1 MYLQKLMPK
10 LVLSS
15 RKETTSF
22 INVNVSLLFNSTR
35 NKLLIILKLLHIF
48 SMVELFSGPLVQL
61 VLVENVVLSIT
72 WFAVIKKQTR
82 NTILSLIM
90 NFMRQSIRD
99 SKLNQI
105 IQKVFMLTLRTHWV
119 VMYLMKVTG
128 EILDVMKIQLIGM
141 SLITSLKE
149 IFHMLMLLKQ
159 ILIRDLHLFQNT
171 DGTDSIV
178 YL

>member
-1 MYLQKLMPK
+1 MQK
-10 LVLSS
+10 LVLSP

-35 NKLLIILKLLHIF
+35 NKLLIMLKLLHIF
-48 SMVELFSGPLVQL
+48 LMVELFNGPLVQL

-72 WFAVIKKQTR
+72 WFAVVKKQTR

-105 IQKVFMLTLRTHWV
+105 IQKVFMLTLRTHWM

-128 EILDVMKIQLIGM
+128 ETLDVMKIQLIGM
-141 SLITSLKE
+141 SLIASLKE
-149 IFHMLMLLKQ
+149 LFLMLMLLKHV
-159 ILIRDLHLFQNT
+159 LIKDPLHTLQDMDGIEST
-171 DGTDSIV
+171 DHS
-178 YL
+178 L